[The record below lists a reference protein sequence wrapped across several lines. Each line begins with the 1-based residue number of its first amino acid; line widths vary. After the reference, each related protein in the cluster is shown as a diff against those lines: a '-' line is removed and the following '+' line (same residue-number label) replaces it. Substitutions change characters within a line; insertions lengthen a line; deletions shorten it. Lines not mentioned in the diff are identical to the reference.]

1 MLCEI
6 AFGFSKGWGNKEDK
20 TSLCGVVRSMHPC
33 AALRRACTRLPSNCL
48 KLKPDMCDLVT
59 MFSLDGFNHVFQT
72 NLAVM
77 QPQYLY

>member
-6 AFGFSKGWGNKEDK
+6 AFGISKGWGNKEDK

-33 AALRRACTRLPSNCL
+33 AALRRACTRLALNCL

-59 MFSLDGFNHVFQT
+59 MFLYMVSIMFFKQT
-72 NLAVM
+72 L
-77 QPQYLY
+77 Q